1 MFSFFLKAYYFDR
14 ADVALPNFA
23 SYFKKAAHEELEHAE
38 KFMEFQNKRG
48 GKIVLS
54 DIKKP
59 EKDEWGIGID
69 AMFSALA
76 LERKVNQ
83 ALLDLHAVSDKGGDF
98 HMSDFIEGNFLHEQ
112 VDAIKELTGH
122 ITNLKRVG
130 VTGLGEY
137 QFEKE
142 SLS

>member
-1 MFSFFLKAYYFDR
+1 
-14 ADVALPNFA
+14 
-23 SYFKKAAHEELEHAE
+23 
-38 KFMEFQNKRG
+38 MEFQNKRG

-59 EKDEWGIGID
+59 EKDEWGVGID
-69 AMFSALA
+69 AMHAALA

-83 ALLDLHAVSDKGGDF
+83 ALLDLHAVSDKDGDF
-98 HMSDFIEGNFLHEQ
+98 QMSDFIEGNFLHEQ

-142 SLS
+142 SLSSS

>member
-1 MFSFFLKAYYFDR
+1 M
-14 ADVALPNFA
+14 ALPHFA
-23 SYFKKAAHEELEHAE
+23 EYFKKNAEEELEHAQ
-38 KFMEFQNKRG
+38 KFMKFQNKRG
-48 GKIVLS
+48 GKIILY

-59 EKDEWGIGID
+59 EKDEWGRGID
-69 AMFSALA
+69 AMYAALA

-83 ALLDLHAVSDKGGDF
+83 ALLDLHAVGDKHNDYQ
-98 HMSDFIEGNFLHEQ
+98 MSDFIEGNFLHEQ

-130 VTGLGEY
+130 VVGHGEY
-137 QFEKE
+137 HFDQE